1 MIDTLKTVGAGT
13 GAYALTIWGIL
24 PDLISM
30 AIGMA
35 TLVYLIIKIKK
46 EANG

>member
-24 PDLISM
+24 PDIISM
-30 AIGMA
+30 AIGIM
-35 TLVYLIIKIKK
+35 TLVYLAVKIKK
-46 EANG
+46 ESNE

>member
-1 MIDTLKTVGAGT
+1 MIDTLKTVCTGT

-30 AIGMA
+30 AIGIA
-35 TLVYLIIKIKK
+35 TLVYLGVKIKK

>member
-1 MIDTLKTVGAGT
+1 MIDTLKTVSTGT
-13 GAYALTIWGIL
+13 GAYVLTIWGIL

-30 AIGMA
+30 AIGIT
-35 TLVYLIIKIKK
+35 TLVYLILKIKK

>member
-1 MIDTLKTVGAGT
+1 MIDTLKTGGAGT
-13 GAYALTIWGIL
+13 SAYALTIWGIL

-30 AIGMA
+30 AIGIT
-35 TLVYLIIKIKK
+35 TLVYLIVKIKK

>member
-1 MIDTLKTVGAGT
+1 MIDTLKTVGTGT

-35 TLVYLIIKIKK
+35 TLVYLIVKIKK
-46 EANG
+46 ETDG

>member
-13 GAYALTIWGIL
+13 GAYALTIWSIL

-30 AIGMA
+30 GIGIM
-35 TLVYLIIKIKK
+35 TLVYLGIKIKK